1 MKQIGK
7 YFLEFSLLGL
17 LMVSLATKAE
27 HFAPQDSSD
36 QLSEYDTREDAIK
49 PNAFDDQL
57 LTESEEQDTKSL
69 LNLLRMRLLL
79 SDVPRRRS
87 FSKRG
92 KTYVRLINKKGGY
105 YNRPCLVNVMS
116 CYFFGLN

>member
-1 MKQIGK
+1 MK
-7 YFLEFSLLGL
+7 LWLLGL
-17 LMVSLATKAE
+17 LVLALVAKAE
-27 HFAPQDSSD
+27 HFSRQDTSE
-36 QLSEYDTREDAIK
+36 QLNEYDTKEDAIK
-49 PNAFDDQL
+49 SDL
-57 LTESEEQDTKSL
+57 LTESEEQEGKNL
-69 LNLLRMRLLL
+69 LNLIRMSLVLR
-79 SDVPRRRS
+79 DVPRRRS